1 MCLAKRRNKRNNQNR
16 FSGEKLGEA
25 ARREHDREA
34 QDSTHDDMAELV
46 LEEEPSLLTEKDELF
61 GQAEIEPSE
70 LMELEHPEPAE
81 PEQTEHIDQIEQKPD
96 LKPDQPD
103 DSRHE
108 TADALP
114 NRFWVVFYVVFR
126 YCYFVGVQLIRFVH
140 HRLRRGSV
148 YFHRFE
154 NSFKRR
160 REMHRRSL
168 KWWFRTKYREIC
180 TPFWELRDKYH
191 TFRTELAN
199 AKKNGAE
206 GQFAILCRM
215 FGTALFHLWRGILFL
230 LRWLAPVAGAFVLLY
245 VIQTYQNQTL
255 ALKVEYN
262 GEDLG
267 YIMDEAVFNE
277 AENAMKGRIINET
290 YIKPKDIVPQFEL
303 SAVDPGEL
311 LSVDELTNK
320 LIRASGNKIE
330 EATGLYIQSRFIS
343 AVREGDGLLDFLN
356 GMLEKYSESSMDP
369 TTTVQFVKK
378 VEIKKGLYPA
388 SSIQPLEELEKKLS
402 GEERGEKRYIVE
414 EEDTPIRIAYKA
426 GITLNQLKNLNPGVE
441 ENLLIG
447 DSLLISQS
455 VPFMGVKVTKLEKHE
470 EEVEYKVQQETDPKR
485 NIGYT
490 EVKQEGENGL
500 IEVTDQVVL
509 IDGIETERTAVNTVT
524 LKEAVDQIIIVGGNK
539 PLQFIPSTASGKIP
553 SGTFGWPAAG
563 GSITTGFLGYY
574 GHTGSDITFSGC
586 YGSPVYAS
594 LDGQVVTAG
603 WRGAYGYCVII
614 NHGGG
619 IQTLYAHCSKLYVTP
634 GQQVSKG
641 EQIAAIGRTGN
652 ATGPHLHFEIRINGT
667 PVNAAPYL
675 YG

>member
-1 MCLAKRRNKRNNQNR
+1 MCLAKRRKKRNHQNR
-16 FSGEKLGEA
+16 FSGEKLGET
-25 ARREHDREA
+25 ARKENARET
-34 QDSTHDDMAELV
+34 QDSAHDDMAELV
-46 LEEEPSLLTEKDELF
+46 LEEEPSLLAEKDDLF
-61 GQAEIEPSE
+61 GHTEVEQSE
-70 LMELEHPEPAE
+70 LTELEHPEPTPPIQAE
-81 PEQTEHIDQIEQKPD
+81 PIDSTEQKQD

-103 DSRHE
+103 DSGRKM
-108 TADALP
+108 ADMLP
-114 NRFWVVFYVVFR
+114 NRFWVVFYAVFR
-126 YCYFVGVQLIRFVH
+126 YCYFVGIQLLRFAR

-148 YFHRFE
+148 YFHKFE
-154 NSFKRR
+154 NSIKHR
-160 REMHRRSL
+160 REIHRRSI
-168 KWWFRTKYREIC
+168 KWWFRKKYREIC
-180 TPFWELRDKYH
+180 TPFWELREKYRA
-191 TFRTELAN
+191 FRSELAN
-199 AKKNGAE
+199 AKRNGTE
-206 GQFAILCRM
+206 GQAAILCRM
-215 FGTALFHLWRGILFL
+215 LGTALLHLWRGILFL
-230 LRWLAPVAGAFVLLY
+230 LRWLAPVAGALVLIH
-245 VIQTYQNQTL
+245 VIQIYQNQTL
-255 ALKVEYN
+255 ALKIEYN

-267 YIMDEAVFNE
+267 YILDEAVFNE
-277 AENAMKGRIINET
+277 AESAMKGRIINET

-303 SAVDPGEL
+303 SAVEPDQL

-330 EATGLYIQSRFIS
+330 EATGLYIQNRFIS
-343 AVREGDGLLDFLN
+343 AVRDGDGLLDFLN
-356 GMLEKYSESSMDP
+356 GMLEKYSEDGMDV

-378 VEIKKGLYPA
+378 VEIKKGLYPV
-388 SSIQPLEELEKKLS
+388 SSIQPLKELEEKLS

-426 GITLNQLKNLNPGVE
+426 GITLQQLKNLNPGVE

-455 VPFMGVKVTKLEKHE
+455 VPFMGVKVTKLDKHE
-470 EEVEYKVQQETDPKR
+470 EEVEYKIQQETDPKR

-490 EVKQEGENGL
+490 MVKQEGENGL
-500 IEVTDQVVL
+500 EEVTDQVVL
-509 IDGIETERTAVNTVT
+509 IDGIETSRTTVNTVT
-524 LKEAVDQIIIVGGNK
+524 LKEAVDKIIVVGGNK
-539 PLQFIPSTASGKIP
+539 PLQFIPSTQSGKIP

-586 YGSPVYAS
+586 YGTPIYAS

-603 WRGAYGYCVII
+603 WRGLYGYCIII

-641 EQIAAIGRTGN
+641 ELIGAIGRTGN
-652 ATGPHLHFEIRINGT
+652 ASGPHLHFEIRINGT

>member
-1 MCLAKRRNKRNNQNR
+1 MAKRRKKRNNQNR
-16 FSGEKLGEA
+16 FSGEKREEPNRTGT
-25 ARREHDREA
+25 ARET
-34 QDSTHDDMAELV
+34 QDSIHDDMAELV
-46 LEEEPSLLTEKDELF
+46 LEEEPSLLSEKDEPS

-70 LMELEHPEPAE
+70 LAELEHPESAE
-81 PEQTEHIDQIEQKPD
+81 PEQTKQVEKIEQKPEST
-96 LKPDQPD
+96 PDQPD
-103 DSRHE
+103 DSGHE
-108 TADALP
+108 PPDVLHD
-114 NRFWVVFYVVFR
+114 RFGMLFYAAFR
-126 YCYFVGVQLIRFVH
+126 FCYFAGIQLIRFAF

-154 NSFKRR
+154 DRFKRGHELRRRSFK
-160 REMHRRSL
+160 
-168 KWWFRTKYREIC
+168 WWLRTKYREIR
-180 TPFWELRDKYH
+180 TPFWELREKYRA
-191 TFRTELAN
+191 FRTELAD
-199 AKKNGAE
+199 AKRNGAE
-206 GQFAILCRM
+206 GQFDILCRM
-215 FGTALFHLWRGILFL
+215 AGTALLHLWRGMLFL
-230 LRWLAPVAGAFVLLY
+230 LRWVAPFAGAFVLLY

-262 GEDLG
+262 GKNLG
-267 YIMDEAVFNE
+267 YILDEAVFNE
-277 AENAMKGRIINET
+277 AENAMKARIVNET

-303 SAVDPGEL
+303 SAVDPSKL
-311 LSVDELTNK
+311 ISVDALTNQ

-330 EATGLYIQSRFIS
+330 EATGLYIQNRFVS
-343 AVREGDGLLDFLN
+343 AVREGDELLDFLN
-356 GMLEKYSESSMDP
+356 SMLVKYSEFDMDP
-369 TTTVQFVKK
+369 TTTIQFVKK

-414 EEDTPIRIAYKA
+414 EEDTPIRIAYKT
-426 GITLNQLKNLNPGVE
+426 GITLDQLKNLNPGVE
-441 ENLLIG
+441 KNLPIG
-447 DSLLISQS
+447 DSLLVSQS
-455 VPFMGVKVTKLEKHE
+455 VPFMGVKVTKLEKHRE
-470 EEVEYKVQQETDPKR
+470 EIEYKIQQETDPKR

-490 EVKQEGENGL
+490 VVKQKGENGL
-500 IEVTDQVVL
+500 EEVTDQVVL
-509 IDGIETERTAVNTVT
+509 IDGIETERTTVNTVS

-586 YGSPVYAS
+586 YGSPAYAS
-594 LDGQVVTAG
+594 LDGQVVTSG

-641 EQIAAIGRTGN
+641 QQVAAIGRTGN